1 MPCPSCGELVV
12 FFRKKVIGVNRKI
25 LEQGTLEERKM
36 HLASVIAEFIEPGMF
51 RLEWPAIKGVSDD
64 FFDDAPVGDDDPE
77 WLSPISDRDVENF
90 TRIQLERLD
99 DSKYFKK
106 HFG

>member
-1 MPCPSCGELVV
+1 M
-12 FFRKKVIGVNRKI
+12 IGVNRRI
-25 LEQGTLEERKM
+25 LEQGTLEERKT

-51 RLEWPAIKGVSDD
+51 RMQWPTVKGASDD
-64 FFDDAPVGDDDPE
+64 FFNDAPVGENEEGDPE